1 MLAFKTECARLVVL
15 TTLLLCSSLAAVTIS
30 SHAKAAGKPDGVGSY
45 DDLVVLFEDFV
56 AWRDP
61 TPADGIVDY
70 SIDAV
75 ARQQVEM
82 QRFQQRLSDMGVA
95 RWDRS
100 QEVDYLAVR
109 AQFDEQDFLLNVAR
123 PWSRDPG
130 FYVDKMLHLAFT
142 ELPVQGQDREIF
154 QARLRAIPRL
164 VTQAKDN
171 LTKVAAEFADLA
183 IFNLTTSDGVGHGH
197 PYREVPP
204 AGVIG
209 WYEDLLDRAGQQ
221 TALKTEIG
229 EALAAIREFHEWL
242 VRNRAQMTAPAGI
255 GETAFDWFL
264 KHAMLLPYTSDQV
277 IAVSRRELERTRA
290 AYALERHR
298 NRDLPELELPD
309 SREGYLSRIAETDEL
324 IRGWLVEQEFISIPD
339 FIPTDWRAMGF
350 NVPWIERPEGPN
362 FWEQIQY
369 RDPSPDH
376 LHAVIPGHRFDE
388 RYALQSTH
396 PIRRHIRDGVRHQ
409 GWGVYLEEAPLQ
421 LGLFDDRP
429 RTRELI
435 YIFGIFRA
443 ARTVGDVLMQRNEW
457 SVDDTIDYWMEWTPY
472 LDQNVARGDAEL
484 YLRRNRGNGRAYTI
498 GALYVGLSYTIG
510 HIQIQ
515 QLLADVELQLGDSFV
530 LKDFHDEFL
539 AKGRIPISLIRY
551 EMTGKDDEVQV
562 LWDRTLLSELEF

>member
-45 DDLVVLFEDFV
+45 DDLVVLFEDFL

-61 TPADGIVDY
+61 SSADGIVDY
-70 SIDAV
+70 STDAV
-75 ARQQVEM
+75 ARRQVEM
-82 QRFQQRLSDMGVA
+82 QRLQQRLSDMGVA

-109 AQFDEQDFLLNVAR
+109 AQFDEQDFLLNVAK

-142 ELPVQGQDREIF
+142 ELPVKGQDREIF

-164 VTQAKDN
+164 VSQAKDN
-171 LTKVAAEFADLA
+171 LTEVAAEFADLA
-183 IFNLTTSDGVGHGH
+183 IFNLTISDGVGHGH

-209 WYEDLLDRAGQQ
+209 WYEDLLGRAGQQ
-221 TALKTEIG
+221 TALRTEIG
-229 EALAAIREFHEWL
+229 AALAAVREFHEWL
-242 VRNRAQMTAPAGI
+242 VSNRAQMAAPAGV
-255 GETAFDWFL
+255 GKAAFDWFL

-277 IAVSRRELERTRA
+277 IAVSRRELERTWA

-298 NRDLPELELPD
+298 NRDLPELELAD
-309 SREGYLSRIAETDEL
+309 SREDYLSRIADTDEL
-324 IRGWLVEQEFISIPD
+324 IRDWLVEEEFISIPD
-339 FIPTDWRAMGF
+339 FIPTDWREMGS

-362 FWEQIQY
+362 FWEQVQY

-421 LGLFDDRP
+421 LGLFDDLP

-443 ARTVGDVLMQRNEW
+443 ARTVGDVFMQRNEW
-457 SVDDTIDYWMEWTPY
+457 SVDETIDYWMEWTPY

-510 HIQIQ
+510 HLQIK
-515 QLLADVELQLGDSFV
+515 QLLADVKQQLGDPFV

-539 AKGRIPISLIRY
+539 
-551 EMTGKDDEVQV
+551 
-562 LWDRTLLSELEF
+562 LLSESPVTVLSNGMLTAWPHQERMNSGIPKLIR